1 MKLVHFYP
9 GSFNGVTK
17 EIDDVF
23 NTIFDN
29 PTRAKTERKADHDW
43 QPRVD
48 VRETEDAFL
57 LVAELPGIS
66 KDDLTIE
73 FEDDVL
79 RISGERK
86 SNTEDEKTNVLRSE
100 RIFGKFRRSF
110 KVSTRVNADKIEA
123 GYENGLLTIT
133 LPKAEE
139 VKPKSI
145 KIKAVK

>member
-9 GSFNGVTK
+9 NSLNGISK
-17 EIDDVF
+17 EIDNVF
-23 NTIFDN
+23 NTFFDDS
-29 PTRAKTERKADHDW
+29 TRMNTERKSDLDW

-66 KDDLTIE
+66 KDDLNIE
-73 FEDDVL
+73 FEDNVL

-86 SNTEDEKTNVLRSE
+86 SKTEDEKTNVLRSE
-100 RIFGKFRRSF
+100 RIFGKFRRTF
-110 KVSTRVNADKIEA
+110 KVNTRVNADKIEA

-145 KIKAVK
+145 KVKVGK

>member
-9 GSFNGVTK
+9 NSLNGITK
-17 EIDDVF
+17 EIDNVF
-23 NTIFDN
+23 NTFFDESS
-29 PTRAKTERKADHDW
+29 RISTERKSDHNW

-48 VRETEDAFL
+48 VRETEDVFL

-66 KDDLTIE
+66 KDDLKIE
-73 FEDDVL
+73 FEDNVL

-86 SNTEDEKTNVLRSE
+86 SANEGDDVNVLRSE
-100 RIFGKFRRSF
+100 RIFGKFNRSF
-110 KVSTRVNADKIEA
+110 KVNTRVNADKIEA

-145 KIKAVK
+145 KVKVGK

>member
-9 GSFNGVTK
+9 NSLNGLTK
-17 EIDDVF
+17 EIDSVF
-23 NTIFDN
+23 NSFFDES
-29 PTRAKTERKADHDW
+29 TRVNTERKSDHNW

-66 KDDLTIE
+66 KDDLKIE
-73 FEDDVL
+73 FEDSVL

-86 SNTEDEKTNVLRSE
+86 SNSEDENINVLRSE
-100 RIFGKFRRSF
+100 RVFGKFNRSF
-110 KVSTRVNADKIEA
+110 KVNTRVNADKIEA

-133 LPKAEE
+133 LPKSEE

-145 KIKAVK
+145 KVKVGK